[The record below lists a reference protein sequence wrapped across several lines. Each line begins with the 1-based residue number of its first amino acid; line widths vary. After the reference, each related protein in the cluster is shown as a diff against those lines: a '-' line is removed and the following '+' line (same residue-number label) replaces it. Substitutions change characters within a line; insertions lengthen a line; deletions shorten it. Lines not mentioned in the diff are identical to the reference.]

1 MEPVRKVKNVKIL
14 VSWLEKFIKVFRYK
28 CEELNIHCLNGFW
41 KYITIHSTKH
51 LTHLNLAQNHV
62 KRYLTIQMFEFRNR
76 LAFQ

>member
-14 VSWLEKFIKVFRYK
+14 VSWLFARKVYK
-28 CEELNIHCLNGFW
+28 EELNIHCLNGFW

>member
-14 VSWLEKFIKVFRYK
+14 VSWLFARKVYK
-28 CEELNIHCLNGFW
+28 VELNIHCLNGFW